1 MIKKQLIFFVLE
13 MKLFNSIIIIAFLIQ
28 RTKTND
34 QYCPSGWEYFEN
46 SCYKIYNFAMN
57 YYQAQAYCPA
67 QEESSYLADI
77 TSNSEF
83 SWIQRYY
90 QSNSY
95 GDIWVSYLFWY

>member
-1 MIKKQLIFFVLE
+1 MLQSVLNQCDSVLNSLCKLEAGFEPFVKKYE
-13 MKLFNSIIIIAFLIQ
+13 SSG
-28 RTKTND
+28 
-34 QYCPSGWEYFEN
+34 CPSGWEYFEN

-83 SWIQRYY
+83 SWIRSFFQA
-90 QSNSY
+90 NAN
-95 GDIWVSYLFWY
+95 GDVWVHIYNL